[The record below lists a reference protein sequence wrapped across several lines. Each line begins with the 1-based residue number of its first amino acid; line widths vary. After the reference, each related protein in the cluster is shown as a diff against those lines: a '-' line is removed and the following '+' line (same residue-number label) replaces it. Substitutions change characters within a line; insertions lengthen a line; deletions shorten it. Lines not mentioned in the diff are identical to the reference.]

1 MGKKILIIEDEAEL
15 VKLIELRLKASN
27 FEVISALDGEEGLKK
42 AQSENPDLILLDIV
56 MPKIDGYMVCRHLKD
71 DPKTQRIPIIII
83 TASGGKNLQQRS
95 RDAGAD
101 GLVIKP
107 FEAEDLLSK
116 ISNFV
121 KA

>member
-15 VKLIELRLKASN
+15 VNLIELRLKSAG
-27 FEVISALDGEEGLKK
+27 FEVIAAYDGEEGLKK
-42 AQSENPDLILLDIV
+42 AQGDKPDLILLDII
-56 MPKIDGYMVCRHLKD
+56 MPKIDGLVVCRRLKD
-71 DPKTQRIPIIII
+71 DPETSKIPVIIV

-101 GLVIKP
+101 DLVVKP

-116 ISNFV
+116 ISNFL

>member
-15 VKLIELRLKASN
+15 VNLIELRLKSAS
-27 FEVISALDGEEGLKK
+27 FEVIAAYDGEKGLKM
-42 AQSENPDLILLDIV
+42 AQEEKPDLILLDII
-56 MPKIDGYMVCRHLKD
+56 MPKIDGLVVCRRLKD
-71 DPKTQRIPIIII
+71 GPETSKIPIIII

-101 GLVIKP
+101 DLVIKP

-116 ISNFV
+116 ISNYV

>member
-15 VKLIELRLKASN
+15 VKLIDLRLKASN
-27 FEVISALDGEEGLKK
+27 FDVIAAYDGEEGLKK
-42 AQSENPDLILLDIV
+42 AKDEKPDLILLDII
-56 MPKIDGYMVCRHLKD
+56 MPKIDGLVVCRRLKD
-71 DPKTQRIPIIII
+71 DPETSKIPVIII

-101 GLVIKP
+101 DLVIKP
-107 FEAEDLLSK
+107 FEAEDLLLK